1 VTGVYDLSGRVSLQV
16 DDAGRVERFIDAQ
29 MDPFHRATVER
40 RAGDVRLAPDL
51 RRGRRPFVDVHNPAR
66 DGMVTASDGERL
78 LRVVDGLAC
87 TMPDPLGEEPAKFSY
102 EPEFPVARIFAAVV
116 RPTLQLVLLRNRCA
130 AVHAAAV
137 EIDGRAVLV
146 AGWSESGKTETAL
159 ALMEGGAR
167 FLSDKWTVV
176 GADGEAS
183 AFPIGV
189 GVRRWALSY
198 LPRLAVS
205 LPRPA
210 RARMRVA
217 AAAAAVSRPLR
228 DRARPGRL
236 GSLADQAVVLA
247 DRAALSPSQL
257 RAAYGQ
263 VDEPAR
269 RLPLAAVA
277 LLTTVPPPEVTSEPA
292 DPVWAAARLA
302 RSAAFERRQLFAVL
316 DRRRY
321 AFPLDGESPVETA
334 IAKERRVLE
343 SALEGRRVIEVRAP
357 FPVDPNTVAAA
368 VTRWL

>member
-1 VTGVYDLSGRVSLQV
+1 MYDLSGRVSLQLD
-16 DDAGRVERFIDAQ
+16 DDAARVRRFLDAQ
-29 MDPFHRATVER
+29 MDPFRPTADR
-40 RAGDVRLAPDL
+40 RAADVRLAPDL
-51 RRGRRPFVDVHNPAR
+51 APAPGSFVDVHNPAR

-78 LRVVDGLAC
+78 LRLADGLAC
-87 TMPDPLGEEPAKFSY
+87 TMPDALADEPAQFRY
-102 EPEFPVARIFAAVV
+102 EAGFPVTRIFRAVV
-116 RPTLQLVLLRNRCA
+116 RPTLQLALLRKQCA
-130 AVHAAAV
+130 AVHSAAV

-176 GADGEAS
+176 GADGQAS
-183 AFPIGV
+183 AFPINV
-189 GVRRWALSY
+189 GVRRWVLAY
-198 LPRLAVS
+198 LPRLAAS
-205 LPRPA
+205 LPRA
-210 RARMRVA
+210 AEAQMRVA
-217 AAAAAVSRPLR
+217 GAAAAVSRPLR
-228 DRARPGRL
+228 GRRRPGRL
-236 GSLADQAVVLA
+236 GVLAERAVALA

-277 LLTTVPPPEVTSEPA
+277 VLTTVPGPDVVSEPA

-302 RSAAFERRQLFAVL
+302 RSAAFERRELFAIL

-321 AFPLDGESPVETA
+321 AFPLDDGSPVDTA
-334 IAKERRVLE
+334 IASERRTLE
-343 SALEGRRVIEVRAP
+343 AALDGRRVIEVRAP
-357 FPVDPNTVAAA
+357 FPVDPNRVAAA